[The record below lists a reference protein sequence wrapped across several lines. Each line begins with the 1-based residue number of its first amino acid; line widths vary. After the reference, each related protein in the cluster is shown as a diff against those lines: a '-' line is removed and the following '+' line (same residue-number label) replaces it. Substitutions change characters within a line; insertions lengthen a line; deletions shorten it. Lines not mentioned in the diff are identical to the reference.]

1 MTEWGVVAVIIALVG
16 LIVTVSTPVVKLTS
30 TISKLIEKV
39 DMLIS
44 SLGEVKSEHRQDVSE
59 LREADRLID
68 KRLTRVETRM
78 KIEESEEG

>member
-30 TISKLIEKV
+30 TISRLIEKV

-44 SLGEVKSEHRQDVSE
+44 SLGEVKSEHRKDVTE
-59 LREADRLID
+59 LRKADRDFD

-78 KIEESEEG
+78 NIEESEES

>member
-16 LIVTVSTPVVKLTS
+16 LTVTVSTPVVKLTS

-39 DMLIS
+39 DMLIG
-44 SLGEVKSEHRQDVSE
+44 SLGEVKTEHRQDVSE
-59 LREADRLID
+59 LREADRLFD

-78 KIEESEEG
+78 NIEESEEG

>member
-59 LREADRLID
+59 LREADRIFD
-68 KRLTRVETRM
+68 KRLTRVETKM
-78 KIEESEEG
+78 KIEESEES